1 MTRGTLRVLL
11 GAAPGV
17 GKTYAM
23 LQEGHQLAAEGRDVV
38 LALVETHDR
47 EPTAALV
54 DGLEMVPRRG
64 FTHRGVQ
71 LSDMDLAAV
80 LARAPEIA
88 LVDELA
94 HTNVGTGGNEKRWQD
109 VHALLDAGIDVIS
122 TVNVQHIESLGD
134 VVYDITG
141 AAQRETIP
149 DAVLRAADA
158 IELIDLTPQ
167 GLRARLG
174 EGLIYPPGRI
184 DAALSNYFR
193 LGNLTALR
201 EIALLWLAD
210 EVDSALEKYRAEH
223 GISARW
229 ETRERVMV
237 ALTGGEEGETLLR
250 RGARIA
256 ARSSGGELS
265 AVHVTAPD
273 GLLAA
278 HPKVLADQR
287 LLVERLGGTYHQV
300 IGEDVPAAL
309 VEFARASNAT
319 QLVIGAS
326 RRSKLATALTGPGI
340 GAGIVRLSGDIDVHM
355 VNHAAAA
362 SGHRLPRSRGALTR
376 GRTLAGFVL
385 ALLGGPLLT
394 WFLTGLQASDDSI
407 TVDVLAYQLLV
418 VIVALVGGLFP
429 AVFAALLS
437 GLTLDFFFINPLYTI
452 TIAEPTHLVVLIL
465 YILIAVLVSVV
476 VDQAARRHRAATR
489 SAAESALLAT
499 VSGSVLRGADA
510 LEALVNQTCEAFSLR
525 GVRLVES
532 NGEVHSAGT
541 PGPGPADTVLP
552 VGGHA
557 TLELHGR
564 DLPASDRRALAAI
577 VSQLEA
583 VLDFRA
589 VSAAASELAPL
600 AEADRVRSALL
611 QAVGHDLRR
620 PLTAATTA
628 VTSLRSTEVAYSAQD
643 RAELLETADE
653 SLHALSVLVTDLLDV
668 SRLQAGMLGVNNT
681 VISVEDVLLP
691 ALEEAGL
698 GPADIEVDVP
708 QDLDQLTADPVLM
721 QRIVVN
727 LLLNALRYGAG
738 TRRPILAASQ
748 FAGRTEV
755 RVIDFGPGIP
765 AAAREAVFVPFQR
778 HGDTDNLTG
787 LGLGLALSR
796 GFAEG
801 MGGSLAAEDTPGG
814 GLTMVLSLPAAPE
827 PTEPTTPAEPTGG
840 ASA

>member
-1 MTRGTLRVLL
+1 
-11 GAAPGV
+11 
-17 GKTYAM
+17 M
-23 LQEGHQLAAEGRDVV
+23 LQEGHRLAAEGRDVV
-38 LALVETHDR
+38 LALVETHER

-54 DGLEMVPRRG
+54 TGLELIPRHE
-64 FTHRGVQ
+64 FTHRGVS
-71 LSDMDLAAV
+71 LGDMDLAAV

-109 VHALLDAGIDVIS
+109 VQQLLDAGINVIS
-122 TVNVQHIESLGD
+122 TVNVQHIESLAD
-134 VVYDITG
+134 VVRDITG
-141 AAQRETIP
+141 ATQRETIP
-149 DAVLRAADA
+149 DSVLRAADA
-158 IELIDLTPQ
+158 IELVDLTPQ
-167 GLRARLG
+167 GLRTRLG
-174 EGLIYPPGRI
+174 EGLIYPPERI

-210 EVDSALEKYRAEH
+210 EVDSALEKYRSEH
-223 GISARW
+223 GISTRW
-229 ETRERVMV
+229 DTRERVMV

-256 ARSSGGELS
+256 ARTSGGELS
-265 AVHVTAPD
+265 AVHVSTPD

-278 HPKVLADQR
+278 RPQVLADQR

-300 IGEDVPAAL
+300 IGEDIPTAL
-309 VEFARASNAT
+309 VEHARASNAT
-319 QLVIGAS
+319 QLVIGVS
-326 RRSKLATALTGPGI
+326 RRSKLATALSGPGI

-376 GRTLAGFVL
+376 RRMLGGFVA
-385 ALLGGPLLT
+385 ALLGGPVLT
-394 WFLTGLQASDDSI
+394 WFLRSMPRSDDAI
-407 TVDVLAYQLLV
+407 TADVLAYQLLV
-418 VIVALVGGLFP
+418 VVVALIGGLFP

-437 GLTLDFFFINPLYTI
+437 GVTLDFFFIDPLYTI
-452 TIAEPTHLVVLIL
+452 TISEPAHLVMLIL
-465 YILIAVLVSVV
+465 YILIAILVSVV
-476 VDQAARRHRAATR
+476 VDQAARRHRAANR
-489 SAAESALLAT
+489 SAAESALLAN

-510 LEALVNQTCEAFSLR
+510 LQALLNQTREAFSLL
-525 GVRLVES
+525 GVRLVEHH
-532 NGEVHSAGT
+532 GEVLSAGV
-541 PGPGPADTVLP
+541 PGPGAPDTVLS
-552 VGGHA
+552 VGQHG

-589 VSAAASELAPL
+589 VSATASELGPL

-620 PLTAATTA
+620 PLAAATTA
-628 VTSLRSTEVAYSAQD
+628 VTALRSTEVAYGLED

-668 SRLQAGMLGVNNT
+668 SRLQAGMLGVNKT
-681 VISVEDVLLP
+681 LISVEDVLLP

-698 GPADIEVDVP
+698 GPADIEVEVP
-708 QDLDQLTADPVLM
+708 PDLEQVSADSVLM

-727 LLLNALRYGAG
+727 LLLNALRHGTGA
-738 TRRPILAASQ
+738 RRPILSASQ

-765 AAAREAVFVPFQR
+765 AAEKDAVFVPFQR

-814 GLTMVLSLPAAPE
+814 GLTMVLSLPSVPE
-827 PTEPTTPAEPTGG
+827 KSTIRPTTD
-840 ASA
+840 SS

>member
-1 MTRGTLRVLL
+1 MTRGTLRVML

-23 LQEGHQLAAEGRDVV
+23 LQEGHRLAAEGRDVV
-38 LALVETHDR
+38 LALVETHER

-54 DGLEMVPRRG
+54 TGLELIPRHE
-64 FTHRGVQ
+64 FTHRGVS
-71 LSDMDLAAV
+71 LGDMDLAAV

-109 VHALLDAGIDVIS
+109 VQQLLDAGINVIS
-122 TVNVQHIESLGD
+122 TVNVQHIESLAD
-134 VVYDITG
+134 VVRDITG
-141 AAQRETIP
+141 ATQRETIP
-149 DAVLRAADA
+149 DSVLRAADA
-158 IELIDLTPQ
+158 IELVDLTPQ
-167 GLRARLG
+167 GLRTRLG
-174 EGLIYPPGRI
+174 EGLIYPPERI

-210 EVDSALEKYRAEH
+210 EVDSALEKYRSEH
-223 GISARW
+223 GISTRW
-229 ETRERVMV
+229 DTRERVMV

-256 ARSSGGELS
+256 ARTSGGELS
-265 AVHVTAPD
+265 AVHVSTPD

-278 HPKVLADQR
+278 RPQVLADQR

-300 IGEDVPAAL
+300 IGEDIPTAL
-309 VEFARASNAT
+309 VEHARASNAT
-319 QLVIGAS
+319 QLVIGVS
-326 RRSKLATALTGPGI
+326 RRSKLATALSGPGI

-376 GRTLAGFVL
+376 RRMLGGFVA
-385 ALLGGPLLT
+385 ALLGGPVLT
-394 WFLTGLQASDDSI
+394 WFLRSMPRSDDAI
-407 TVDVLAYQLLV
+407 TADVLAYQLLV
-418 VIVALVGGLFP
+418 VVVALIGGLFP

-437 GLTLDFFFINPLYTI
+437 GVTLDFFFIDPLYTI
-452 TIAEPTHLVVLIL
+452 TISEPAHLVMLIL
-465 YILIAVLVSVV
+465 YILIAILVSVV
-476 VDQAARRHRAATR
+476 VDQAARRHRAANR
-489 SAAESALLAT
+489 SAAESALLAN

-510 LEALVNQTCEAFSLR
+510 LQALLNQTREAFSLL
-525 GVRLVES
+525 GVRLVEHH
-532 NGEVHSAGT
+532 GEVLSAGV
-541 PGPGPADTVLP
+541 PGPGAPDTVLS
-552 VGGHA
+552 VGQHG

-589 VSAAASELAPL
+589 VSATASELGPL

-620 PLTAATTA
+620 PLAAATTA
-628 VTSLRSTEVAYSAQD
+628 VTALRSTEVAYGLED

-668 SRLQAGMLGVNNT
+668 SRLQAGMLGVNKT
-681 VISVEDVLLP
+681 LISVEDVLLP

-698 GPADIEVDVP
+698 GPADIEVEVP
-708 QDLDQLTADPVLM
+708 PDLEQVSADSVLM

-727 LLLNALRYGAG
+727 LLLNALRHGTGA
-738 TRRPILAASQ
+738 RRPILSASQ

-765 AAAREAVFVPFQR
+765 AAEKDAVFVPFQR

-814 GLTMVLSLPAAPE
+814 GLTMVLSLPSVPE
-827 PTEPTTPAEPTGG
+827 KSTIRPTTD
-840 ASA
+840 SS

>member
-1 MTRGTLRVLL
+1 MRRGTLRVLL

-23 LQEGHQLAAEGRDVV
+23 LQEGHQLASEGKDVV
-38 LALVETHDR
+38 LALVETHER

-54 DGLEMVPRRG
+54 SGLEVIPRKH
-64 FTHRGVQ
+64 FAHRGVQ

-80 LARAPEIA
+80 LLRAPQIA

-94 HTNVGTGGNEKRWQD
+94 HSNVGTEGNAKRWQD
-109 VHALLDAGIDVIS
+109 VDELLAAGIDVIS
-122 TVNVQHIESLGD
+122 TLNVQHIESLAD
-134 VVYDITG
+134 VVQEITG

-167 GLRARLG
+167 GLRDRLG

-201 EIALLWLAD
+201 ELALLWLAD
-210 EVDSALEKYRAEH
+210 EVDSALEKYREEH
-223 GISARW
+223 GIATRW

-237 ALTGGEEGETLLR
+237 ALTGGVEGETLLR

-265 AVHVTAPD
+265 AVHVSTPD
-273 GLLAA
+273 GLLSS
-278 HPKVLADQR
+278 HPQVLADQR
-287 LLVERLGGTYHQV
+287 LLVERLGGSYHQV
-300 IGEDVPAAL
+300 IGENIPEAL

-326 RRSKLATALTGPGI
+326 RRSKLAAALSGPGI
-340 GAGIVRLSGDIDVHM
+340 GAEIVRLSGDIDVHM

-362 SGHRLPRSRGALTR
+362 GGHRLPRSGGALTLR
-376 GRTLAGFVL
+376 RTIAGFVL
-385 ALLGGPLLT
+385 ALLGGPLFT
-394 WFLTGLQASDDSI
+394 WFLRGLPNSDDAI

-437 GLTLDFFFINPLYTI
+437 GLTLDFFFIAPLYTI

-465 YILIAVLVSVV
+465 YIVIAVLVSVV
-476 VDQAARRHRAATR
+476 VDQAARRHRLATR

-510 LEALVNQTCEAFSLR
+510 LEALLNQTREAFALS

-532 NGEVHSAGT
+532 SGQVHDAGDPGDASAS
-541 PGPGPADTVLP
+541 L
-552 VGGHA
+552 
-557 TLELHGR
+557 TLACGKDARVELFGR
-564 DLPASDRRALAAI
+564 ELPASDRRALAAI

-583 VLDFRA
+583 ALEFRT
-589 VSAAASELAPL
+589 VSAAANELAPL
-600 AEADRVRSALL
+600 AEADKVRSALL
-611 QAVGHDLRR
+611 QALGHDLRR

-628 VTSLRSTEVAYSAQD
+628 VSALGSTEVAYSAED
-643 RAELLETADE
+643 RRELLDTAAQ
-653 SLHALSVLVTDLLDV
+653 SIHTLSTLVTDLLDV
-668 SRLQAGMLGVNNT
+668 SRLQAGMLGVNR
-681 VISVEDVLLP
+681 VLVAVEDVLLP
-691 ALEEAGL
+691 AIEEASV
-698 GPADIEVDVP
+698 GPGDLELEVPSTLEPVF
-708 QDLDQLTADPVLM
+708 ADPVLT

-738 TRRPILAASQ
+738 ERIPILSASQ
-748 FAGRTEV
+748 FAGRTEI
-755 RVIDFGPGIP
+755 RVIDFGLGIP
-765 AAAREAVFVPFQR
+765 DAQKDTVFIPFQR
-778 HGDTDNLTG
+778 QGDTDNLTG
-787 LGLGLALSR
+787 LGLGLALSK

-801 MGGSLAAEDTPGG
+801 MGGSLSAEDTPGG
-814 GLTMVLSLPAAPE
+814 GLTMVLSLPSA
-827 PTEPTTPAEPTGG
+827 PAETHSPLPPQG
-840 ASA
+840 ANP

>member
-1 MTRGTLRVLL
+1 MTRGTLRVML

-23 LQEGHQLAAEGRDVV
+23 LQEGHRLAAEGRDVV
-38 LALVETHDR
+38 LALVETHER

-54 DGLEMVPRRG
+54 TGLELIPRHE
-64 FTHRGVQ
+64 FTHRGVS
-71 LSDMDLAAV
+71 LGDMDLAAV

-109 VHALLDAGIDVIS
+109 VQQLLDAGINVIS
-122 TVNVQHIESLGD
+122 TVNVQHIESLAD
-134 VVYDITG
+134 VVRDITG
-141 AAQRETIP
+141 ATQRETIP
-149 DAVLRAADA
+149 DSVLRAADA
-158 IELIDLTPQ
+158 IELVDLTPQ
-167 GLRARLG
+167 GLRTRLG
-174 EGLIYPPGRI
+174 EGLIYPPERI

-210 EVDSALEKYRAEH
+210 EVDSALEKYRSEH
-223 GISARW
+223 GISTRW
-229 ETRERVMV
+229 DTRERVMV

-256 ARSSGGELS
+256 ARTSGGELS
-265 AVHVTAPD
+265 AVHVSTPD

-278 HPKVLADQR
+278 RPQVLADQR

-300 IGEDVPAAL
+300 IGEDIPTAL
-309 VEFARASNAT
+309 VEHARASNAT
-319 QLVIGAS
+319 QLVIGVS
-326 RRSKLATALTGPGI
+326 RRSKLATALSGPGI

-376 GRTLAGFVL
+376 RRMLGGFVA
-385 ALLGGPLLT
+385 ALLGGPVLT
-394 WFLTGLQASDDSI
+394 WFLRSMSRSDDAI
-407 TVDVLAYQLLV
+407 TADVLAYQLLV
-418 VIVALVGGLFP
+418 VVVALIGGLFP

-437 GLTLDFFFINPLYTI
+437 GVTLDFFFIDPLYTI
-452 TIAEPTHLVVLIL
+452 TISEPAHLVMLIL
-465 YILIAVLVSVV
+465 YILIAILVSVV
-476 VDQAARRHRAATR
+476 VDQAARRHRAANR
-489 SAAESALLAT
+489 SAAESALLAN

-510 LEALVNQTCEAFSLR
+510 LQALLNQTREAFSLL
-525 GVRLVES
+525 GVRLVEHH
-532 NGEVHSAGT
+532 GEVLSAGV
-541 PGPGPADTVLP
+541 PGPGAPDTVLS
-552 VGGHA
+552 VGQHG

-589 VSAAASELAPL
+589 VSATASELGPL

-620 PLTAATTA
+620 PLAAATTA
-628 VTSLRSTEVAYSAQD
+628 VTALRSTEVAYGLED

-668 SRLQAGMLGVNNT
+668 SRLQAGMLGVNKT
-681 VISVEDVLLP
+681 LISVEDVLLP

-698 GPADIEVDVP
+698 GPADIEVEVP
-708 QDLDQLTADPVLM
+708 PDLEQVSADSVLM

-727 LLLNALRYGAG
+727 LLLNALRHGTGA
-738 TRRPILAASQ
+738 RRPILSASQ

-765 AAAREAVFVPFQR
+765 AAEKDAVFVPFQR

-814 GLTMVLSLPAAPE
+814 GLTMVLSLPSVPE
-827 PTEPTTPAEPTGG
+827 KSTIRPTTD
-840 ASA
+840 SS

>member
-1 MTRGTLRVLL
+1 MKRGTLRVLL

-23 LQEGHQLAAEGRDVV
+23 LEEGHQLAAEGHDVV

-54 DGLEMVPRRG
+54 PGLEMVPRRS
-64 FTHRGVQ
+64 FEHRGV
-71 LSDMDLAAV
+71 LLHDMDTAAV

-94 HTNVGTGGNEKRWQD
+94 HTNVGTNGHEKRWQD
-109 VHALLDAGIDVIS
+109 VQQLLEAGINVIS

-134 VVYDITG
+134 VVREITG

-149 DAVLRAADA
+149 DAVLRGADA

-167 GLRARLG
+167 ALRARLG
-174 EGLIYPPGRI
+174 EGLIYRPGRI
-184 DAALSNYFR
+184 DAALSHYFR

-201 EIALLWLAD
+201 ELALLWLAD
-210 EVDSALEKYRAEH
+210 EVDSALERYRAEH
-223 GISARW
+223 GISSRW

-256 ARSSGGELS
+256 ARTSGGELT

-273 GLLAA
+273 GLLAS
-278 HPKVLADQR
+278 HPQVLADQR
-287 LLVERLGGTYHQV
+287 LLVERLGGSYHQV
-300 IGEDVPAAL
+300 IGEDVATAL

-326 RRSKLATALTGPGI
+326 RRSKLSGALTGRGI

-355 VNHAAAA
+355 VNHAAAGG
-362 SGHRLPRSRGALTR
+362 GHRLPRSRGALATPR
-376 GRTLAGFVL
+376 LLAGFAL
-385 ALLGGPLLT
+385 ALFGGPLLT
-394 WFLTGLQASDDSI
+394 WLLTVFGQSADAI

-418 VIVALVGGLFP
+418 VLVALTGGLYP

-452 TIAEPTHLVVLIL
+452 TISEPTHLVVLVL

-510 LEALVNQTCEAFSLR
+510 LDALVNQAREAFSLTA
-525 GVRLVES
+525 VRLLEN
-532 NGEVHSAGT
+532 NGELLLAGT
-541 PGPGPADTVLP
+541 VGDGPAETILP
-552 VGGHA
+552 VGKHA
-557 TLELHGR
+557 TLELFGR
-564 DLPASDRRALAAI
+564 ELPASDRRALGAI
-577 VSQLEA
+577 ISQLEA

-589 VSAAASELAPL
+589 ISATASELGPL
-600 AEADRVRSALL
+600 AEADKVRSALL

-628 VTSLRSTEVAYSAQD
+628 VTSLRSTAVSYSEAD
-643 RAELLETADE
+643 RGELLETADE

-668 SRLQAGMLGVNNT
+668 SRLQAGMLGVNKT
-681 VISVEDVLLP
+681 SVSVEDVLLP
-691 ALEEAGL
+691 ALEESGL

-708 QDLDQLTADPVLM
+708 ADLEQFDADAVLA

-727 LLLNALRYGAG
+727 LLLNAVRYGG
-738 TRRPILAASQ
+738 GIRRPILAASQ
-748 FAGRTEV
+748 FAGRTEI
-755 RVIDFGPGIP
+755 RVVDFGPGIP
-765 AAAREAVFVPFQR
+765 AAQKDAVFVPFQR
-778 HGDTDNLTG
+778 RGDTDNLTG

-801 MGGSLAAEDTPGG
+801 MGGSLRAEDTPGG
-814 GLTMVLSLPAAPE
+814 GLSMVLSLPAAPAPLE
-827 PTEPTTPAEPTGG
+827 NPGP
-840 ASA
+840 

>member
-1 MTRGTLRVLL
+1 M
-11 GAAPGV
+11 P
-17 GKTYAM
+17 
-23 LQEGHQLAAEGRDVV
+23 
-38 LALVETHDR
+38 
-47 EPTAALV
+47 
-54 DGLEMVPRRG
+54 
-64 FTHRGVQ
+64 
-71 LSDMDLAAV
+71 
-80 LARAPEIA
+80 
-88 LVDELA
+88 
-94 HTNVGTGGNEKRWQD
+94 
-109 VHALLDAGIDVIS
+109 
-122 TVNVQHIESLGD
+122 
-134 VVYDITG
+134 
-141 AAQRETIP
+141 
-149 DAVLRAADA
+149 VLRAADA

-429 AVFAALLS
+429 AVFAALL
-437 GLTLDFFFINPLYTI
+437 
-452 TIAEPTHLVVLIL
+452 
-465 YILIAVLVSVV
+465 
-476 VDQAARRHRAATR
+476 
-489 SAAESALLAT
+489 
-499 VSGSVLRGADA
+499 LRADA
-510 LEALVNQTCEAFSLR
+510 
-525 GVRLVES
+525 
-532 NGEVHSAGT
+532 
-541 PGPGPADTVLP
+541 
-552 VGGHA
+552 
-557 TLELHGR
+557 
-564 DLPASDRRALAAI
+564 
-577 VSQLEA
+577 
-583 VLDFRA
+583 
-589 VSAAASELAPL
+589 
-600 AEADRVRSALL
+600 
-611 QAVGHDLRR
+611 
-620 PLTAATTA
+620 
-628 VTSLRSTEVAYSAQD
+628 
-643 RAELLETADE
+643 
-653 SLHALSVLVTDLLDV
+653 
-668 SRLQAGMLGVNNT
+668 
-681 VISVEDVLLP
+681 
-691 ALEEAGL
+691 
-698 GPADIEVDVP
+698 
-708 QDLDQLTADPVLM
+708 
-721 QRIVVN
+721 
-727 LLLNALRYGAG
+727 
-738 TRRPILAASQ
+738 
-748 FAGRTEV
+748 
-755 RVIDFGPGIP
+755 
-765 AAAREAVFVPFQR
+765 
-778 HGDTDNLTG
+778 
-787 LGLGLALSR
+787 
-796 GFAEG
+796 
-801 MGGSLAAEDTPGG
+801 
-814 GLTMVLSLPAAPE
+814 
-827 PTEPTTPAEPTGG
+827 
-840 ASA
+840 

>member
-1 MTRGTLRVLL
+1 MTRGTLRVML

-23 LQEGHQLAAEGRDVV
+23 LQEGHRLAAEGRDVV
-38 LALVETHDR
+38 LALVETHER

-54 DGLEMVPRRG
+54 TGLELIPRHE
-64 FTHRGVQ
+64 FTHRGVS
-71 LSDMDLAAV
+71 LGDMDLAAV
-80 LARAPEIA
+80 LTRAPEIA

-109 VHALLDAGIDVIS
+109 VQQLLDAGINVIS
-122 TVNVQHIESLGD
+122 TVNVQHIESLAD
-134 VVYDITG
+134 VVRDITG
-141 AAQRETIP
+141 ATQRETIP
-149 DAVLRAADA
+149 DSVLRAADA
-158 IELIDLTPQ
+158 IELVDLTPQ
-167 GLRARLG
+167 GLRTRLG
-174 EGLIYPPGRI
+174 EGLIYPPERI

-210 EVDSALEKYRAEH
+210 EVDSALEKYRSEH
-223 GISARW
+223 GISTRW
-229 ETRERVMV
+229 DTRERVMV

-256 ARSSGGELS
+256 ARTSGGELS
-265 AVHVTAPD
+265 AVHVSTPYR
-273 GLLAA
+273 LLAA
-278 HPKVLADQR
+278 RPQVLADQR

-300 IGEDVPAAL
+300 IGEDIPTAL
-309 VEFARASNAT
+309 VEHARASNAT
-319 QLVIGAS
+319 QLVIGVS
-326 RRSKLATALTGPGI
+326 RRSKLATALSGPGI

-376 GRTLAGFVL
+376 RRMLSGFVA
-385 ALLGGPLLT
+385 ALLGGPVLT
-394 WFLTGLQASDDSI
+394 WFLRSMPRSDDAI
-407 TVDVLAYQLLV
+407 TADVLAYQLLV
-418 VIVALVGGLFP
+418 VIVALIGGLFP

-437 GLTLDFFFINPLYTI
+437 GVTLDFFFIDPLYTI
-452 TIAEPTHLVVLIL
+452 TISEPAHLVMLIL
-465 YILIAVLVSVV
+465 YILIAILVSVV
-476 VDQAARRHRAATR
+476 VDQAARRHRAANR
-489 SAAESALLAT
+489 SAAESALLAN

-510 LEALVNQTCEAFSLR
+510 LQALLNQTREAFSLL
-525 GVRLVES
+525 GVRLVEHH
-532 NGEVHSAGT
+532 GEVLSAGV
-541 PGPGPADTVLP
+541 PGPGAPDTVLS
-552 VGGHA
+552 VGQHG

-589 VSAAASELAPL
+589 VSATASELGPL

-620 PLTAATTA
+620 PLAAATTA
-628 VTSLRSTEVAYSAQD
+628 VTALRSTEVAYGLED

-668 SRLQAGMLGVNNT
+668 SRLQAGMLGVNKT
-681 VISVEDVLLP
+681 LISVEDVLLP

-698 GPADIEVDVP
+698 GPADIEVEVP
-708 QDLDQLTADPVLM
+708 QDLEQVSADSVLM

-727 LLLNALRYGAG
+727 LLLNALRHGTG
-738 TRRPILAASQ
+738 TRRPILSASQ

-765 AAAREAVFVPFQR
+765 AAEKDAVFVPFQR

-814 GLTMVLSLPAAPE
+814 GLTMVLSLPSVPE
-827 PTEPTTPAEPTGG
+827 KSTIRPTTE
-840 ASA
+840 SS

>member
-1 MTRGTLRVLL
+1 MRRGTLRVLL

-23 LQEGHQLAAEGRDVV
+23 LQEGHQLLADGHDVV
-38 LALVETHDR
+38 LAVVETHGR
-47 EPTAALV
+47 APTAALV
-54 DGLEMVPRRG
+54 TGLELVPRRI
-64 FTHRGVQ
+64 FEHRGVQ
-71 LSDMDLAAV
+71 LSDMDTAAV
-80 LARAPEIA
+80 LARAPRTA

-94 HTNVGTGGNEKRWQD
+94 HTNVGTGGHEKRWQD
-109 VHALLDAGIDVIS
+109 VQQLLEAGINVIS
-122 TVNVQHIESLGD
+122 TVNVQHIESLAD
-134 VVYDITG
+134 VVHEITG

-167 GLRARLG
+167 GLRTRLG

-223 GISARW
+223 GISSRW

-256 ARSSGGELS
+256 ARTSGGELS
-265 AVHVTAPD
+265 AVHVTTPN
-273 GLLAA
+273 GMLTSK
-278 HPKVLADQR
+278 PGVLADQR
-287 LLVERLGGTYHQV
+287 LLVERLGGSYHQV
-300 IGEDVPAAL
+300 VGEDIATAL

-326 RRSKLATALTGPGI
+326 RRSKLATAMTGPGI

-362 SGHRLPRSRGALTR
+362 GRKLPRPRGALTR
-376 GRTLAGFVL
+376 WRLLAGFAL
-385 ALLGGPLLT
+385 ALAGGPLLT
-394 WFLTGLQASDDSI
+394 WFLRRLPESEDSI

-418 VIVALVGGLFP
+418 VLVALAGGVYP
-429 AVFAALLS
+429 AVLAALLS
-437 GLTLDFFFINPLYTI
+437 GLTLDYFFIDPLYTI

-465 YILIAVLVSVV
+465 YTLIAILVSVV
-476 VDQAARRHRAATR
+476 VDRAARRHRAATR

-510 LEALVNQTCEAFSLR
+510 LEALVNQTREAFALTA
-525 GVRLVES
+525 VRLVEHDGQVVGS
-532 NGEVHSAGT
+532 GN
-541 PGPGPADTVLP
+541 PGNAPPRTTLP
-552 VGGHA
+552 VGPHA
-557 TLELHGR
+557 SLQLYGR
-564 DLPASDRRALAAI
+564 DLPAADRRALAAI

-583 VLDFRA
+583 ALDFRT
-589 VSAAASELAPL
+589 VSQRASELGPL
-600 AEADRVRSALL
+600 AEADKVRSALL

-620 PLTAATTA
+620 PLTAATMA
-628 VTSLRSTEVAYSAQD
+628 VTSLRSTAVTYSDAD
-643 RAELLETADE
+643 RTELLETADE
-653 SLHALSVLVTDLLDV
+653 SLQALSGLVTDLLDV
-668 SRLQAGMLGVNNT
+668 SRVQAGMLGVIKT
-681 VISVEDVLLP
+681 SISVGDVLLP
-691 ALEEAGL
+691 ALEETGL
-698 GPADIEVDVP
+698 GPADLEVDVP
-708 QDLDQLTADPVLM
+708 GDLEPFDADAVLA

-727 LLLNALRYGAG
+727 LLANALHHGAG
-738 TRRPILAASQ
+738 SRRPILAASQ
-748 FAGRTEV
+748 FAGRTEI
-755 RVIDFGPGIP
+755 RVVDFGPGVP
-765 AAAREAVFVPFQR
+765 EAHKDAIFVPFQR
-778 HGDTDNLTG
+778 HGDMDNLTG

-801 MGGSLAAEDTPGG
+801 MGGSLDAEATPGG
-814 GLTMVLSLPAAPE
+814 GLTMVLSLPGAPG
-827 PTEPTTPAEPTGG
+827 PAETATP
-840 ASA
+840 

>member
-1 MTRGTLRVLL
+1 MKRGTLRVLL

-23 LQEGHQLAAEGRDVV
+23 LEEGHQLAAEGHDVV

-54 DGLEMVPRRG
+54 PGLEMVPRRS
-64 FTHRGVQ
+64 FEHRGV
-71 LSDMDLAAV
+71 LLHDMDTAAV

-94 HTNVGTGGNEKRWQD
+94 HTNVGANGHEKRWQD
-109 VHALLDAGIDVIS
+109 VQQLLEAGINVIS

-134 VVYDITG
+134 VVREITG

-149 DAVLRAADA
+149 DAVLRGADA

-167 GLRARLG
+167 ALRARLG
-174 EGLIYPPGRI
+174 EGLIYRPGRI
-184 DAALSNYFR
+184 DAALSHYFR

-201 EIALLWLAD
+201 ELALLWLAD
-210 EVDSALEKYRAEH
+210 EVDSALERYRAEH
-223 GISARW
+223 GISSRW

-256 ARSSGGELS
+256 ARTSGGELT

-273 GLLAA
+273 GLLAS
-278 HPKVLADQR
+278 HPQVLADQR
-287 LLVERLGGTYHQV
+287 LLVERLGGSYHQV
-300 IGEDVPAAL
+300 IGEDVATAL

-326 RRSKLATALTGPGI
+326 RRSKLSGALTGRGI

-355 VNHAAAA
+355 VNHAAAGG
-362 SGHRLPRSRGALTR
+362 GHRLPRSRGALATPR
-376 GRTLAGFVL
+376 LLAGFAL
-385 ALLGGPLLT
+385 ALFGGPLLT
-394 WFLTGLQASDDSI
+394 WLLTVFGQSADAI

-418 VIVALVGGLFP
+418 VLVALTGGLYP

-452 TIAEPTHLVVLIL
+452 TISEPTHLVVLVL

-510 LEALVNQTCEAFSLR
+510 LDALVNQAREAFSLTA
-525 GVRLVES
+525 VRLQEN
-532 NGEVHSAGT
+532 NGELLLAGT
-541 PGPGPADTVLP
+541 VGDGPAETILP
-552 VGGHA
+552 VGEHA
-557 TLELHGR
+557 TLELFGR
-564 DLPASDRRALAAI
+564 ELPASDRRALGAI
-577 VSQLEA
+577 ISQLEA

-589 VSAAASELAPL
+589 ISATASELGPL
-600 AEADRVRSALL
+600 AEADKVRSALL

-628 VTSLRSTEVAYSAQD
+628 VTSLRSTAVTYSEAD
-643 RAELLETADE
+643 RDELLETADE

-668 SRLQAGMLGVNNT
+668 SRLQAGMLGVNKT
-681 VISVEDVLLP
+681 SVSVEDVLLP
-691 ALEEAGL
+691 ALEESGL
-698 GPADIEVDVP
+698 GPADIEVNVP
-708 QDLDQLTADPVLM
+708 ADLEPFDADAVLA

-727 LLLNALRYGAG
+727 LLLNAVRYGG
-738 TRRPILAASQ
+738 GIRRPILAASQ
-748 FAGRTEV
+748 FAGRTEI
-755 RVIDFGPGIP
+755 RVVDFGPGIP
-765 AAAREAVFVPFQR
+765 AAQKDAVFVPFQR
-778 HGDTDNLTG
+778 RGDTDNLTG

-801 MGGSLAAEDTPGG
+801 MGGSLCAEDTPGG
-814 GLTMVLSLPAAPE
+814 GLSMVLSLPAAPAPIE
-827 PTEPTTPAEPTGG
+827 NPSP
-840 ASA
+840 

>member
-1 MTRGTLRVLL
+1 MTRGTLRVML

-17 GKTYAM
+17 GKTFAM
-23 LQEGHQLAAEGRDVV
+23 LQEGHRLADEGRDVV
-38 LALVETHDR
+38 LALVETHER

-54 DGLEMVPRRG
+54 TGLELVPRCE
-64 FTHRGVQ
+64 FTHRGVS
-71 LSDMDLAAV
+71 LGDMDLAAV

-109 VHALLDAGIDVIS
+109 VHQLLDAGIDVIS
-122 TVNVQHIESLGD
+122 TVNVQHIESLAD
-134 VVYDITG
+134 VVRDITG
-141 AAQRETIP
+141 ATQRETIP
-149 DAVLRAADA
+149 DSVLRAADA
-158 IELIDLTPQ
+158 IELVDLTPQ
-167 GLRARLG
+167 GLRTRLG

-210 EVDSALEKYRAEH
+210 EVDSALEKYRSEH
-223 GISARW
+223 GISTRW
-229 ETRERVMV
+229 DTRERVMV

-256 ARSSGGELS
+256 ARTSGGELS
-265 AVHVTAPD
+265 AVHVSTPD

-278 HPKVLADQR
+278 RPQVLADQR

-300 IGEDVPAAL
+300 IGEDVPTAL

-326 RRSKLATALTGPGI
+326 RRSKIAAALTGPGI

-362 SGHRLPRSRGALTR
+362 AGHRLPRSRGALPR
-376 GRTLAGFVL
+376 GRMLAGFGL
-385 ALLGGPLLT
+385 ALVGGPLLT
-394 WFLTGLQASDDSI
+394 WFLQALRSSDDAI
-407 TVDVLAYQLLV
+407 TVQVLAYQLLV
-418 VIVALVGGLFP
+418 VVVALVGGLFP

-437 GLTLDFFFINPLYTI
+437 GLTLDFFFIDPLYTI

-465 YILIAVLVSVV
+465 YILIAALVSVV
-476 VDQAARRHRAATR
+476 VDQAARRHRIATR
-489 SAAESALLAT
+489 SVAESALLAT

-510 LEALVNQTCEAFSLR
+510 LEALVNQTREAFSLQ

-532 NGEVHSAGT
+532 SGEIHVAGNPGAKSAN
-541 PGPGPADTVLP
+541 DTLP
-552 VGGHA
+552 IGANA
-557 TLELHGR
+557 TLELYGR

-589 VSAAASELAPL
+589 VSATASELGPL

-620 PLTAATTA
+620 PLAAATTA
-628 VTSLRSTEVAYSAQD
+628 VTALRSTEVAYGLED

-668 SRLQAGMLGVNNT
+668 SRLQAGMLGVNKT
-681 VISVEDVLLP
+681 LISVEDVLLP

-698 GPADIEVDVP
+698 GPADIEVEVP
-708 QDLDQLTADPVLM
+708 QDLEQVTADSVLM

-727 LLLNALRYGAG
+727 LLLNALRHGAG
-738 TRRPILAASQ
+738 TRRPILSASQ

-765 AAAREAVFVPFQR
+765 AAEKDAIFVPFQR

-801 MGGSLAAEDTPGG
+801 MGGSLVAEDTPGG
-814 GLTMVLSLPAAPE
+814 GLTMVLSLPSVPE
-827 PTEPTTPAEPTGG
+827 ESTIRPTAE
-840 ASA
+840 SS